1 MVKTLPASAGKASS
15 IPGSS
20 GSSGEGSG
28 NLLQCS
34 CLENPMDRGAWRATV
49 HGVTESDTTERLNN
63 NDLLLGSDPLAL
75 GCTPY
80 LANLVG
86 WWVGDATLFPTS
98 FQPLHPLALEE
109 GGPVP
114 GREEGR
120 WMSCSRRPAL
130 SLGPTRGCAQ
140 RWGHVSKRGG
150 RARMKAG
157 KGAGFHSSVDFL
169 VDLAAS

>member
-75 GCTPY
+75 GCMPY

-98 FQPLHPLALEE
+98 FQPASSPP
-109 GGPVP
+109 GP
-114 GREEGR
+114 G
-120 WMSCSRRPAL
+120 
-130 SLGPTRGCAQ
+130 
-140 RWGHVSKRGG
+140 GG
-150 RARMKAG
+150 RARARTRRG
-157 KGAGFHSSVDFL
+157 KVDVLLQEACSVPGPHAWLCPEVGPREQARGEGENEGRKGSRFPL
-169 VDLAAS
+169 FC